1 MIRYGDRFRTLR
13 RYLHQYM
20 GSSSAMV
27 QHHPLQE
34 QETKKFLLRL
44 LEESDKLQDQIR
56 A

>member
-1 MIRYGDRFRTLR
+1 MTRYGDRFRMLR

-20 GSSSAMV
+20 GSTSAME

-34 QETKKFLLRL
+34 QETRQFLYRL
-44 LEESDKLQDQIR
+44 LEKPAKLQDQIR